1 MSKYNHK
8 AGYAC
13 TPIQRFFAGL
23 WRGRFWGKRVRQPL
37 TDVTTLFTLAT
48 VLFAAVLFTTVLFA
62 RAGNAWARPLVATAP
77 PLGTA
82 ASFTVLGGSTV
93 TNVGPTIV
101 TGDLGVS
108 PGTAIIGFPPGAVSG
123 TIHANDA
130 VAVQAQADA
139 TVAYNNLAG
148 QACNT
153 NLTGQDLGGLT
164 LTPGVYCF
172 DTSAQLTG
180 ALTLDGLGDPN
191 GIFIFQIGSTL
202 TTASAASVLLI
213 NGASS
218 CNVFWQVGSS
228 ATLGT
233 TTAFVGSIL
242 ANASITLDTGAN
254 LSGRALAQT
263 GAVTMDTNT
272 ISQLCTVAPTNTVTP
287 TATDTAIATATGI
300 ATPTATDTATATA
313 TGIATPTATDTAT
326 ATATGIATPT
336 ATDTATGIATP
347 TATDAAIATAT
358 GTVTPTLTPTPVPGR
373 VEIDKVFCPSNDG
386 ARTEFRVF
394 LPQGSEPP
402 ISARRIA
409 TCETRSG
416 VAFTVKNNNGQVVAT
431 VETGPGGIVEFALP
445 PGTYTLLENASGAST
460 TFLVK
465 ANKLTA
471 IFVHNFESGE
481 VNLTKFFCASGD
493 TGTIIAVNGAPQPQ
507 GQNGCQFGDAQFQ
520 IDGGPVFAVG
530 STGLRV
536 FLLAPG
542 VHTIVEVA
550 TAARAK
556 FTVKAGQITTIVVY
570 NFPRTKPKVG
580 AARQTND
587 RSTLEGDSP
596 WRFTLTTPYTIFM
609 PLVSR

>member
-180 ALTLDGLGDPN
+180 ALTLDAQGNPDAV
-191 GIFIFQIGSTL
+191 FVFQIGSTL

-233 TTAFVGSIL
+233 GTTFVGNVL
-242 ANASITLDTGAN
+242 ALASITLNTNAGV
-254 LSGRALAQT
+254 SGRALAQN
-263 GAVTMDTNT
+263 GAVTMDANSITLA
-272 ISQLCTVAPTNTVTP
+272 SCAVAPPTP
-287 TATDTAIATATGI
+287 TATSANTPVVTNTNTPVVTNTSTPVVTNTS
-300 ATPTATDTATATA
+300 TPTATGTLQ
-313 TGIATPTATDTAT
+313 P
-326 ATATGIATPT
+326 
-336 ATDTATGIATP
+336 
-347 TATDAAIATAT
+347 TAT
-358 GTVTPTLTPTPVPGR
+358 GTLQPIATGTLTPSATGTETPSVTPTMTSVPSGLDPVD
-373 VEIDKVFCPSNDG
+373 EPS
-386 ARTEFRVF
+386 
-394 LPQGSEPP
+394 
-402 ISARRIA
+402 IS
-409 TCETRSG
+409 
-416 VAFTVKNNNGQVVAT
+416 QM
-431 VETGPGGIVEFALP
+431 
-445 PGTYTLLENASGAST
+445 
-460 TFLVK
+460 
-465 ANKLTA
+465 
-471 IFVHNFESGE
+471 
-481 VNLTKFFCASGD
+481 
-493 TGTIIAVNGAPQPQ
+493 
-507 GQNGCQFGDAQFQ
+507 
-520 IDGGPVFAVG
+520 
-530 STGLRV
+530 
-536 FLLAPG
+536 
-542 VHTIVEVA
+542 
-550 TAARAK
+550 AK
-556 FTVKAGQITTIVVY
+556 GY
-570 NFPRTKPKVG
+570 
-580 AARQTND
+580 
-587 RSTLEGDSP
+587 L
-596 WRFTLTTPYTIFM
+596 
-609 PLVSR
+609 PLVSQ